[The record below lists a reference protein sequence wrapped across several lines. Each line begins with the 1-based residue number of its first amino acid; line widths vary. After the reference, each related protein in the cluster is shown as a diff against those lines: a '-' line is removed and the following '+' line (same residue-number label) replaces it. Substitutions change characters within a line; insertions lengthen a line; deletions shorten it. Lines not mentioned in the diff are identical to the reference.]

1 MEVEAKSSKLEKI
14 PANRRLVEQLYAQ
27 AQISKAARD
36 YALGY
41 LYPPELWG
49 LWASRLLLALGVSL
63 VLTGIVY
70 FFAFNSAWIDTLAKL
85 MAIQAGIVGCL
96 IGAYYYSLSSL
107 YGRTLLLSA
116 SVLIGVFLA
125 VFGQIYQTGAD
136 SYQLFAAWS
145 LLTFGWT
152 LLSNFAAQW
161 LLWLVIGNIALWL
174 WQEAVT
180 PSRLVNYSAYSYMT
194 IGNGIALILREYFAM
209 RPGYE
214 WLRPQWLRL
223 VPAVSILVFMLIP
236 AKSLAVSFTIVSSST
251 WLSGTIGI
259 VGHCLFYYTYRYRR
273 PDIWVL
279 AATVLSSCII
289 LVHFIFHC
297 TLFISSAIDGP
308 PLFMLLALLTLAL
321 FTAALVH
328 LRRVAKKMTKVTKK
342 MEVLDG

>member
-1 MEVEAKSSKLEKI
+1 MDVEAKSSELEKI

-96 IGAYYYSLSSL
+96 IGAYYYSPSSL

-136 SYQLFAAWS
+136 SYKLFAAWS

-180 PSRLVNYSAYSYMT
+180 PSWLVNYSAYSYMT
-194 IGNGIALILREYFAM
+194 IASGIALILREYFAM

-342 MEVLDG
+342 MEAIDG

>member
-1 MEVEAKSSKLEKI
+1 M
-14 PANRRLVEQLYAQ
+14 
-27 AQISKAARD
+27 
-36 YALGY
+36 
-41 LYPPELWG
+41 
-49 LWASRLLLALGVSL
+49 
-63 VLTGIVY
+63 VLTGIIY
-70 FFAFNSAWIDTLAKL
+70 FFAFNWAWINTLAKL

-136 SYQLFAAWS
+136 SYKLFAAWS
-145 LLTFGWT
+145 LLIFGWT

-161 LLWLVIGNIALWL
+161 LLWLVISNIALWL
-174 WQEAVT
+174 WQQAVT
-180 PSRLVNYSAYSYMT
+180 PSWLVNYLVYSYMT

-223 VPAVSILVFMLIP
+223 VLAVSILAFMLIP
-236 AKSLAVSFTIVSSST
+236 AKFLAFSFTEASRST
-251 WLSGTIGI
+251 SLSGTIGI
-259 VGHCLFYYTYRYRR
+259 LGHCLFYYTYRYRR

-279 AATVLSSCII
+279 TATVLSSCII
-289 LVHFIFHC
+289 LVYFIFNC
-297 TLFISSAIDGP
+297 LYLSSSVIDGP

-328 LRRVAKKMTKVTKK
+328 LRRVAKKMAVI
-342 MEVLDG
+342 DG